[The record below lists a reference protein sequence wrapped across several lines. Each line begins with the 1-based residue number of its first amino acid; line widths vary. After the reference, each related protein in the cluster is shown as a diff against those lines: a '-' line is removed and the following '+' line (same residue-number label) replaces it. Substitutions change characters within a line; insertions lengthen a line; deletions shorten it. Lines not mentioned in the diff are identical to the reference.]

1 MRALLATRSDARR
14 RPPSLHARAEPI
26 ALQRGSSCLV
36 QVEKR
41 RETVFCLFVFL
52 LMLFSPRAFK
62 IQDRLK
68 HDVGTK
74 RVVNR
79 LCISPMDLLSRM
91 KIVMQH
97 VKK

>member
-1 MRALLATRSDARR
+1 
-14 RPPSLHARAEPI
+14 
-26 ALQRGSSCLV
+26 
-36 QVEKR
+36 
-41 RETVFCLFVFL
+41 